1 MPIIKLSVSERRRLQ
16 VFITCLLLAM
26 AAWVLTTL
34 SGAYHFTIKQV
45 INFKNAP
52 QRRAFKALQSDSVEV
67 TMLGTGWQMLFSK
80 VNTYNTPIT
89 VDLHTLEHSNYI
101 ALNTQIAQLNK
112 TTDAKHR
119 IVAFTPDTLYFD
131 FTNRV
136 VKKVKVEPVLDIK
149 YQQQYE
155 ESGKI
160 QVKPSY
166 ITINGPGN
174 VIQNIKTWKTD
185 TLRLTN
191 VNDVVSTTL
200 PLQPAKEGNISIYPK
215 SVQLRIPVEE
225 FTEKTLR
232 IPVKLINNPHYY
244 NVKVI
249 PQYVSITFT
258 VPLSRYTEVDE
269 DFFEATADFS
279 LWEQGYSVLP
289 VNITRIPAYCRIVKT
304 APRNV
309 DFLVRK

>member
-16 VFITCLLLAM
+16 VFVTCLLLAM

-34 SGAYHFTIKQV
+34 SGSYHFTVKQA

-52 QRRAFKALQSDSVEV
+52 QRRAFKALQADTVEV
-67 TMLGTGWQMLFSK
+67 TMQGTGWQMLFSK
-80 VNTYNTPIT
+80 VNTYTHPVTI
-89 VDLHTLEHSNYI
+89 DLHTLEHSNYI
-101 ALNTQIAQLNK
+101 ALNTQIAQINK
-112 TTDAKHR
+112 TTDAQHR
-119 IVAFTPDTLYFD
+119 IIAFTPDTLYFD

-136 VKKVKVEPVLDIK
+136 VKKVKVEPVLEIK

-160 QVKPSY
+160 QVKPAF

-185 TLRLTN
+185 TLRLNN
-191 VNDVVSTTL
+191 VNDVISTTL
-200 PLQPAKEGNISIYPK
+200 PLQPVKEGNISIYPK
-215 SVQLRIPVEE
+215 NVQLRIPVEE

-232 IPVKLINNPHYY
+232 IPVKLVNNPHYY

-249 PQYVSITFT
+249 PQYVNITFT

-269 DFFEATADFS
+269 DFFEANADFG

-289 VNITRIPAYCRIVKT
+289 INITRVPAYCRIVKT
-304 APRNV
+304 MPRNV
-309 DFLVRK
+309 DFLVKK